1 MAVKGLDIFKL
12 SPKKNCKECGSPTC
26 MAFCMKVAQGA
37 VPITKC
43 PYMSEEAIALLSEA
57 TAPPM
62 QTITVGAH
70 KLGGETVMM
79 RHEKT
84 LVNRNLFAAT
94 LDTSMDDASIEER
107 IALVK
112 KVDYERIGER
122 EMVECV
128 FVHDAGDCA
137 KFVELCKKAAAL
149 PDRTV
154 IIDTKDVETA
164 KAAVEAI
171 KDSKPI
177 LNGANKDNFNDMNE
191 IAKAA
196 GLVLGVSGTD
206 LSELHDTVAALE
218 KAGNKNLILDVTAPT
233 IKETFANA
241 VLVRRTAIKD
251 GDRTFGY
258 PSIVNLGVLC
268 NHDEHLETALAAM
281 FVVKY
286 GSIIVMDKVGY
297 AEALPLYG
305 LRQNIFTDPQKPM
318 KVAPGIYPINGAG
331 PDDPCALTVDFA
343 LTYFLVSG
351 ELERSKIP
359 VNLLITDASGMS
371 VLTAW
376 AAGKFSSTS
385 VKKFF
390 DEFDVASKINNRTL
404 IIPGK
409 VAVMKGEIQ
418 DKLPEYSV
426 IVGPTEA
433 VQLVK
438 YLRDEEWK
446 KSYVD
451 KSAAKPAEGQAAAE
465 PAAPAKPVI
474 PAPPIVVTGPY
485 MIDDKPV
492 AYKGHDP
499 ASQTFVTIGERI
511 HCISPAIRRA
521 MDSYDEGPI
530 LKRAAEQ
537 IAAGATYLDVNIGPA
552 ESNGPEL
559 MQWAVQL
566 LQQNFN
572 NVPLALDTANQKAIE
587 AGIKVYNRTNGKPIV
602 NSADAGSR
610 IGNIDLAAAN
620 DAIVIA
626 LCSAD
631 GIAKDNEE
639 RMMHCHNM
647 LERGLSHG
655 MSSDDLWFD
664 PLFLVIKGMQD
675 KQMDVLNAIKAFS
688 DEGLKSTGGLSNN
701 SNGMPKHIRPIMDSA
716 MVAMAMMQGL
726 TSAIVNP
733 CDLRLME
740 TIKSCDIIKNHNL
753 YADSYL
759 EI

>member
-218 KAGNKNLILDVTAPT
+218 TAGNKNLILDVTAPT

-390 DEFDVASKINNRTL
+390 DEFDIASKINNRTL

-418 DKLPEYSV
+418 DKLPEWNV
-426 IVGPTEA
+426 VVGTREA
-433 VQLVK
+433 VELVK
-438 YLRDEEWK
+438 YLRDGEHIK
-446 KSYVD
+446 
-451 KSAAKPAEGQAAAE
+451 AAEAAAASKA
-465 PAAPAKPVI
+465 PAAEKKEAADANAPLDFEKIAASI
-474 PAPPIVVTGPY
+474 PAIEVVDMG
-485 MIDDKPV
+485 V
-492 AYKGHDP
+492 SYKQRDP
-499 ASQTFVTIGERI
+499 ESPKFVTIGERI
-511 HCISPAIRRA
+511 HCISPVIREA
-521 MDSYDEGPI
+521 MNTMNPEPI

-537 IAAGATYLDVNIGPA
+537 IKAGATYLDVNIGPA

-559 MQWAVQL
+559 MTWAVKL
-566 LQQNFN
+566 LQENFN
-572 NVPLALDTANQKAIE
+572 NVPLALDTANKRAIE

-610 IGNIDLAAAN
+610 ISYIDLAAAN
-620 DAIVIA
+620 AAISIA

-639 RMMHCHNM
+639 RMMHCHHM
-647 LERGLSHG
+647 LERGLSLG
-655 MSSDDLWFD
+655 MEATDLWFD
-664 PLFLVIKGMQD
+664 PLFLVVKGMQD
-675 KQMDVLNAIKAFS
+675 KQMDVLNAIKLFS

-701 SNGMPKHIRPIMDSA
+701 SNGAPKNVRPIMDSA
-716 MVAMAMMQGL
+716 LVAMAMMQGL

-733 CDLRLME
+733 NDLRLME
-740 TIKSCDIIKNHNL
+740 TIKSCDIFKNNEL
-753 YADSYL
+753 YSDSYL
-759 EI
+759 DA